1 MKFSFNF
8 EGKIAVVTGA
18 GSGIGEDI
26 ALKLA
31 EEGAVVVV
39 NGRNLDK
46 INRVVRKIR
55 DLGKEALPLAAD
67 VSKGNEVEAMF
78 ERVLETYGRVDFLVN
93 NAGTNV
99 PRPLVEMEE
108 EIWDQVMNINVKG
121 AFLCSKA
128 AARQMIKQK
137 FGRIVNISSI
147 AAQKTHYERAHYG
160 ASKAAL
166 DSLTRTMALELARH
180 NIRVNAV
187 APGLILTP
195 LSEGLLDPATREKYA
210 QLKPMGRLGRVDE
223 ISYPVLFLL
232 SEGSSFITGQV
243 ILVDG
248 GLSIKV
254 W

>member
-1 MKFSFNF
+1 MKFSFNL
-8 EGKIAVVTGA
+8 EDKIAVVTGA

-31 EEGAVVVV
+31 EEGVKVVL
-39 NGRNLDK
+39 NGRNVDK
-46 INRVVRKIR
+46 LQGVAKKIR
-55 DLGKEALPLAAD
+55 EMGKEGLVIAAD
-67 VSKGNEVEAMF
+67 VSKEDEVEALF
-78 ERVLETYGRVDFLVN
+78 DQTLKTYGRVDFLVN
-93 NAGTNV
+93 NAGVNI
-99 PRPLVEMEE
+99 PQLLIEMETKV
-108 EIWDQVMNINVKG
+108 WDQIMDINVKG
-121 AFLCSKA
+121 AFLCSRA

-137 FGRIVNISSI
+137 FGRIVNISSV
-147 AAQKTHYERAHYG
+147 AAQKTHPGRAHYG

-166 DSLTRTMALELARH
+166 DSLTRTMALELAPY

-195 LSEGLLDPATREKYA
+195 LSEGLLDQATRERFAK
-210 QLKPMGRLGRVDE
+210 LKPVGRLGRVEE

-243 ILVDG
+243 ITIDG
-248 GLSIKV
+248 GLSIKL

>member
-1 MKFSFNF
+1 MKFSFNLD
-8 EGKIAVVTGA
+8 GKIVVVTGA

-31 EEGAVVVV
+31 EEGAIVIA
-39 NGRNLDK
+39 NGRNRDK
-46 INRVVRKIR
+46 INRVVKKIHET
-55 DLGKEALPLAAD
+55 GKEALAIGAD
-67 VSKGNEVEAMF
+67 VSMEEEVEAMF
-78 ERVLETYGRVDFLVN
+78 KKVVETYGRIDFLVN
-93 NAGTNV
+93 NAGINI

-108 EIWDQVMNINVKG
+108 EVWDQIMDINVKG
-121 AFLCSKA
+121 AFFCSKA
-128 AARQMIKQK
+128 AARYMIKQN

-147 AAQKTHYERAHYG
+147 AAQKTHPGRAHYG

-166 DSLTRTMALELARH
+166 DSLTRTMALELARY

-187 APGLILTP
+187 APGLIITP
-195 LSEGLLDPATREKYA
+195 LSQGLLDQATQDRFA
-210 QLKPMGRLGRVDE
+210 QLKPMGRLGRVEE

-243 ILVDG
+243 LVIDG
-248 GLSIKV
+248 GLMIKL